1 MKIEKIN
8 ENSISLILQSED
20 LQDRNLKLTDLSYGS
35 EKAKDLLIEIME
47 LAKTEVGFN
56 PDAPLAVE
64 AVPLKDGA
72 VKLIVSKIYNPDEL
86 DARYSRFTPTKK
98 GKLPFSFMQMLEN
111 TIDKFEEALKQNNV
125 RGVSEVNNVEKLEV
139 KKELEPIAIFE
150 FDELDKASDATKNIQ
165 SFDYMS
171 VLYKDEKSSKY
182 YLVLSLNTSV
192 TNESRASFA
201 KVCNTLAEYGVRLKG
216 KTGMNKAYYEEHYK
230 TIIKEDAVSKLSR
243 L

>member
-72 VKLIVSKIYNPDEL
+72 IKLIVTKIYNPDEI

-98 GKLPFSFMQMLEN
+98 GKVPFSIMQMLEN

-125 RGVSEVNNVEKLEV
+125 RGINDVNNVEKLEV
-139 KKELEPIAIFE
+139 KKELDPVAIFE
-150 FDELDKASDATKNIQ
+150 FDELDKVSDAAKNIQ
-165 SFDYMS
+165 NFDYVS
-171 VLYKDEKSSKY
+171 VLYKDEKSLKF
-182 YLVLSLNTSV
+182 YLVLTLASNA
-192 TNESRASFA
+192 TNEQRASFA

-216 KTGMNKAYYEEHYK
+216 KTGMNRVYYEEHYK
-230 TIIKEDAVSKLSR
+230 TIIKEDAINKLSR

>member
-72 VKLIVSKIYNPDEL
+72 VKLIVTKIYNPDEL
-86 DARYSRFTPTKK
+86 DARYSRFTPTKN
-98 GKLPFSFMQMLEN
+98 GKVPFSIMQMLEN

-125 RGVSEVNNVEKLEV
+125 RGVGEVNNVEKLEV
-139 KKELEPIAIFE
+139 KKELEPMAIFE
-150 FDELDKASDATKNIQ
+150 FDELDKVSDAAKNIQ
-165 SFDYMS
+165 NFDYVS
-171 VLYKDEKSSKY
+171 VLYKDEKSLKY
-182 YLVLSLNTSV
+182 YLVLTLIANS
-192 TNESRASFA
+192 TNEQRGSFA

-230 TIIKEDAVSKLSR
+230 TIIKEDAINKLSR